1 MGIYNF
7 DEIVDRKN
15 IGSIKYDIIKKNNE
29 PDGLTPLWI
38 ADMDFKSCN
47 EINDAIINVAERGTY
62 GYTDYDDEYY
72 NTVIKWLKTNHEID
86 VEKENLVCTPGV
98 IVALSLGVRAFTNEN
113 DSVII
118 MSPVYN
124 PFREVVKNNN
134 RNLIESNLIIENN
147 KYYIDFE
154 DFENK
159 IKSEKV
165 KLFIL
170 CNPHNPVGRVWTS
183 NELKRIIGICEKYNV
198 KILSDEIHFD
208 FVWEDNKHIPLYK
221 ISQYAKDNSCIC
233 TAPSKTFNIA
243 GLQDSNIIIFND
255 ELKTKYVNEYNKFGY
270 HRISQFAQLATIA
283 AYKYGDVWLKEVR
296 NYIYSN
302 ILYVKK
308 YLDDNIENIKLID
321 IEGTYLL
328 WLDFRK
334 CNLNEEELNKKLIYD
349 AKVHLDNG
357 LKFGTEGFMR
367 MNVATSIKNIE
378 TALNNIKKVFE

>member
-29 PDGLTPLWI
+29 PDDLIPLWI
-38 ADMDFKSCN
+38 ADMDFKSCI
-47 EINDAIINVAERGTY
+47 EIDDAIKKAAERGTY
-62 GYTDYDDEYY
+62 GYTDYGDEYY
-72 NTVIKWLKTNHEID
+72 NTVIKWLKTNHDID

-98 IVALSLGVRAFTNEN
+98 IVALSLGVRALTSER

-159 IKSEKV
+159 IKSGKV

-170 CNPHNPVGRVWTS
+170 CNPHNPVGRVWTIE
-183 NELKRIIGICEKYNV
+183 ELKRIVEICEKYNV

-208 FVWEDNKHIPLYK
+208 FIWENNKHISLYK

-255 ELKTKYVNEYNKFGY
+255 GLKAKYVNEYNKFGY

-283 AYKYGDVWLKEVR
+283 AYKYGDSWLKEVKD
-296 NYIYSN
+296 YIYSN
-302 ILYVKK
+302 IIYVKK
-308 YLDDNIENIKLID
+308 YLNDNIENIKLID

-334 CNLNEEELNKKLIYD
+334 YNLKEEELIKKLIYD

-357 LKFGTEGFMR
+357 LKFGAEGFMR
-367 MNVATSIKNIE
+367 MNVATSRKNIE
-378 TALNNIKKVFE
+378 TALNNMKKVFR